1 MKKSMGLN
9 LLKKSLTSHQQ
20 YKVKLVFRLESTS
33 SKSSLNTTSHLTF
46 IPSQPV
52 IITTTTFQS
61 KLNVNSVQQTSS
73 LSLFNK
79 PTHAPP
85 VLIYTVLETLILT
98 EMPYMTSNVIGI
110 HHPSKTMELIIMVH
124 YQQMAKIIL

>member
-33 SKSSLNTTSHLTF
+33 SKSSLDTTTYLTF

-61 KLNVNSVQQTSS
+61 KLNVNCVQQTSS

-79 PTHAPP
+79 QTHAPP

-110 HHPSKTMELIIMVH
+110 HHPFRTMELTIITH
-124 YQQMAKIIL
+124 FQQTTIIIL